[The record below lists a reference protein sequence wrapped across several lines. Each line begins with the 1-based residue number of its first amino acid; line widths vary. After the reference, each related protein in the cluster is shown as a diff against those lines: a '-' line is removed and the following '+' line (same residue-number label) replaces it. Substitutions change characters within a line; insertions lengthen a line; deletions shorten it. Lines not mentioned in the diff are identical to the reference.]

1 MNRLFLDLFAYRQR
15 ENKDPLEDW
24 LTECLAATM
33 RAFPGG
39 KLAELLC
46 WLSNA
51 TNEARI
57 LPHVESGKVAI
68 ETQYAAATAGRPDM
82 VVTIGGVPWIVFENK
97 VGHHV
102 SGRVSE
108 DGGKSHQL
116 RGYADWLKVASEGC
130 DLRPGMVFVT
140 HLTPPPEDFE
150 DGYPVDHYHGFSR
163 CRLSWGEFA
172 KKLLELAS
180 ELPTD
185 HHASALAEALQAYL
199 KENNMSSEFPDM
211 TAFAAAQ
218 IYLAQAKRLEGLVD
232 RMWTHARR
240 VAGFGKTADYV
251 LKPQTEYG
259 TIAAWR
265 YIAPTTKSQSRDSY
279 IETGVWFSE
288 MGDWAE
294 ELALLGNFRGP
305 QVYIGLFN
313 GTDDYFSFVPG
324 APEGFFRANGDF
336 VAMKAIADFAQEPQ
350 TRGQEIEAWT
360 AERAKIL
367 RAFLQEQDLAK
378 P

>member
-1 MNRLFLDLFAYRQR
+1 MNRLFLDLFTYRQR

-33 RAFPGG
+33 RAFPED

-46 WLSNA
+46 WLSNPA
-51 TNEARI
+51 NEARV
-57 LPHVESGKVAI
+57 LSHVKSGKVAI

-82 VVTIGGVPWIVFENK
+82 VITVSGFPWIVFENK

-102 SGRVSE
+102 SGRVCE
-108 DGGKSHQL
+108 DGGVSHQL
-116 RGYADWLKVASEGC
+116 RGYADWLKVASDGC

-163 CRLSWGEFA
+163 RRLSWGEFA
-172 KKLLELAS
+172 KKLLELAID
-180 ELPTD
+180 LPTD

-218 IYLAQAKRLEGLVD
+218 VYLAQAERLEGLVD

-240 VAGFGKTADYV
+240 IAGFGKTNDYV
-251 LKPQTEYG
+251 LKPQTEFG

-279 IETGVWFSE
+279 IETGIWFSE

-294 ELALLGNFRGP
+294 DLALFGKFRGP

-313 GTDDYFSFVPG
+313 GTDDYFSFVHG

-336 VAMKAIADFAQEPQ
+336 LAIKSIAEFSQEPQ

-360 AERAKIL
+360 AKCAKIL
-367 RAFLQEQDLAK
+367 RSFLLEQDLAK